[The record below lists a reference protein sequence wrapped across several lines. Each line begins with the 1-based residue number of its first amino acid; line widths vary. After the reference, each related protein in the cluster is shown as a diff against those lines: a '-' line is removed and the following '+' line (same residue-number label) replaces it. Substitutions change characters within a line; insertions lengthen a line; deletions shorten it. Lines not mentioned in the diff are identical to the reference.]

1 MDEYTSNFF
10 KIVIRIFQTSR
21 KFLNLD
27 GFKSY
32 LDQLISGDKLIVV
45 VNSIP
50 LYLAIQMFY
59 EADKINQSETGTKSI
74 IFKVEGVINEELGLI
89 KKHGN
94 VLKPVILFYRLKNL
108 IKVST
113 TILQYFLCF

>member
-21 KFLNLD
+21 KFFNLD
-27 GFKSY
+27 NFKKY

-59 EADKINQSETGTKSI
+59 EAEKINQSEMGTKSI
-74 IFKVEGVINEELGLI
+74 IFKVENVINEELKRI
-89 KKHGN
+89 KETVN
-94 VLKPVILFYRLKNL
+94 EI
-108 IKVST
+108 
-113 TILQYFLCF
+113 